1 MPTKEPNSIESESVR
16 PETLE
21 TWPAEDCML
30 SGSVMTVMKTLVR
43 TMADI
48 GTTTAKNP
56 ASKPFLQAGA
66 TFSSGLEALN
76 TYYAGALN
84 VVQEEASGPPG
95 RVFT

>member
-1 MPTKEPNSIESESVR
+1 
-16 PETLE
+16 
-21 TWPAEDCML
+21 ML

-76 TYYAGALN
+76 TYYAHG
-84 VVQEEASGPPG
+84 S
-95 RVFT
+95 